1 MTLHPIRQTILFTA
15 FVLTSFYSIAQK
27 ASDKIIIL
35 DSVTAKHG
43 SIKICGS
50 EHYHPVDIKAKLIFD
65 SLKAKGIDTLLIYR
79 DWLGT
84 NGYNGYG
91 KVLWLDKGV
100 LKQYRINFINEAPY
114 YGIKSINF
122 SVVKSDSIFTFY
134 FKNNV
139 QSVTTNPTKQ
149 DMWMSHDSDH
159 FIYLEANRKVYCF
172 NISGLLVQNN
182 PDNLRSKF
190 IQKLT
195 IDASK
200 YIDEVY
206 KK

>member
-1 MTLHPIRQTILFTA
+1 MKKIILSTVFTLVNLY
-15 FVLTSFYSIAQK
+15 SFAQK
-27 ASDKIIIL
+27 TSDKIIIL

-43 SIKICGS
+43 NIKICGTD
-50 EHYHPVDIKAKLIFD
+50 HYHPVDIKAKLISD

-84 NGYNGYG
+84 NGFNGYG

-122 SVVKSDSIFTFY
+122 SIIKSDSIFSFY
-134 FKNNV
+134 FRNNL
-139 QSVTTNPTKQ
+139 QSVSTNPTKQ

-159 FIYLEANRKVYCF
+159 FIYLEANGKIYCF
-172 NISGLLVQNN
+172 NISGLLVEYN
-182 PDNLRSKF
+182 PENLRSKF
-190 IQKLT
+190 VRKLM